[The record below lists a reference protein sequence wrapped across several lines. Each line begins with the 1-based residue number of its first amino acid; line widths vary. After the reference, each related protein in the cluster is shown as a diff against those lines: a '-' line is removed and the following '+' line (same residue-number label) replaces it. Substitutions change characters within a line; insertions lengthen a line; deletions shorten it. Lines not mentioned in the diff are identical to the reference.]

1 MTRNVE
7 QHLIKRAHSTDLSH
21 KIKAKIEEKR
31 CNKLHLFF
39 TYVHMYFKLLNLKR
53 QHQNFRATLVVI

>member
-1 MTRNVE
+1 MIE

-31 CNKLHLFF
+31 CNNLHLLF
-39 TYVHMYFKLLNLKR
+39 TSVHTLINLLNLKL
-53 QHQNFRATLVVI
+53 QHQNF